1 MKALSQLITKW
12 RAFEIFLK
20 CSFEKI
26 RQKPGNECKHR
37 LLPRQSLT
45 VLKFIEEKN
54 NKWSEATNSAM
65 RQRICACTRC
75 LVFLFLSRF
84 YTGQISKELP
94 FCNDKTECFLLGSQ
108 TVNEWCGA
116 CTRCLFFESSRNS
129 TSRTTSFSI
138 PCHFIC

>member
-37 LLPRQSLT
+37 LLPHQSLT

-65 RQRICACTRC
+65 RQRMCACTRC

-84 YTGQISKELP
+84 YTGQISKEPSASCQAVRQSTNGAVLARVA
-94 FCNDKTECFLLGSQ
+94 FSSKLLEILIREQ
-108 TVNEWCGA
+108 L
-116 CTRCLFFESSRNS
+116 LFQF
-129 TSRTTSFSI
+129 
-138 PCHFIC
+138 HFILYVK